1 MVNQIH
7 AKKLQNIMHFE
18 LILMFLLVF
27 MTVLPSIAE
36 FCHQALHNVKQFT
49 SPWLLPCMSWFG
61 IIQGYCQISANSRP
75 TASNLASIWQYPWI
89 IPNHDIAA
97 IIMAV
102 NYYNFY
108 LCLMLVGFIMTS
120 IATVR
125 TELSLHNGTCEWGM
139 TFWEKKS
146 KYLSC
151 LWWQLGLVIMLWER
165 NEIQIKLFLVELS
178 I

>member
-27 MTVLPSIAE
+27 MTLLPSIAE
-36 FCHQALHNVKQFT
+36 FCHNVKQFT
-49 SPWLLPCMSWFG
+49 SAWLLPCMSWFG

-97 IIMAV
+97 IIMPV
-102 NYYNFY
+102 NYYF
-108 LCLMLVGFIMTS
+108 LRRGCLNNNICTKFS
-120 IATVR
+120 
-125 TELSLHNGTCEWGM
+125 
-139 TFWEKKS
+139 WEF
-146 KYLSC
+146 
-151 LWWQLGLVIMLWER
+151 R
-165 NEIQIKLFLVELS
+165 IQKPHIIWS
-178 I
+178 TTIN